1 VTSFEI
7 SPNDPLPLSVEVPHQ
22 VDVAIID
29 LHGQI
34 NALSESALNTA
45 YGQASGPNPRA
56 ILLNLS
62 NVDYITSTGMAILVG
77 LVAQA
82 HQTGRRLAGCG
93 LSDHYQEVFRITRM
107 NDFMEIFPD
116 ETSAL
121 AKL

>member
-1 VTSFEI
+1 MSTK
-7 SPNDPLPLSVEVPHQ
+7 PLSVEVRQ
-22 VDVAIID
+22 QLDVAIID

-34 NALSESALNTA
+34 NALSESVFNAA
-45 YGQASGPNPRA
+45 YGQATRPNPRA

-62 NVDYITSTGMAILVG
+62 DVDYITSTGMAILVG

-82 HQTGRRLAGCG
+82 HQTGCRLAACG
-93 LSDHYQEVFRITRM
+93 LSAHYQEVFRITRM
-107 NDFMEIFPD
+107 IDFMDIFPD